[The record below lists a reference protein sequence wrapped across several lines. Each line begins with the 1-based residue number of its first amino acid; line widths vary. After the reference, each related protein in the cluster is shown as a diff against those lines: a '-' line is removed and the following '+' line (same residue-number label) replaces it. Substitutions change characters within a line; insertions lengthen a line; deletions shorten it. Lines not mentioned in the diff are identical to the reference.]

1 MFVLP
6 FFFFFVMA
14 QAGFPVLCKYSNDNY
29 KLCNKFLFPFFTFM
43 CFLSNLILNILEI
56 KISACVFPTSRHIT
70 GTYMY
75 LRILLDI
82 EILEEYEK

>member
-1 MFVLP
+1 MSYH
-6 FFFFFVMA
+6 FFLMA
-14 QAGFPVLCKYSNDNY
+14 QVGFPVLCMYSNDNY
-29 KLCNKFLFPFFTFM
+29 KLCNQSLFPFFIYM
-43 CFLSNLILNILEI
+43 WFLSNLILNILEI

-70 GTYMY
+70 GTYVY